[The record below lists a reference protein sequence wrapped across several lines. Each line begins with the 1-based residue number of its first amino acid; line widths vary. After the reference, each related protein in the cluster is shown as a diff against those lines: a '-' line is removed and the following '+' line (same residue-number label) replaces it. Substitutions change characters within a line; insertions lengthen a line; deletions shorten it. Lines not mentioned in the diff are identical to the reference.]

1 MNKFL
6 NVYLYDVFVGKLCYQ
21 QGKLSFSY
29 DDCYLPLPQAKAI
42 SISMPLSNISFE
54 HHIVSAYFSG
64 LLPDEGVRFR
74 LAKYLHLSEKIYL
87 VCFRSYALTTPEN
100 FGFKWSF
107 PWANTS
113 INEEIIS
120 LNNSRRNL

>member
-6 NVYLYDVFVGKLCYQ
+6 NVYLYHVFVGKLCYQ

-87 VCFRSYALTTPEN
+87 VCLMPLVVNVLEQYRFILK
-100 FGFKWSF
+100 GF
-107 PWANTS
+107 
-113 INEEIIS
+113 
-120 LNNSRRNL
+120 